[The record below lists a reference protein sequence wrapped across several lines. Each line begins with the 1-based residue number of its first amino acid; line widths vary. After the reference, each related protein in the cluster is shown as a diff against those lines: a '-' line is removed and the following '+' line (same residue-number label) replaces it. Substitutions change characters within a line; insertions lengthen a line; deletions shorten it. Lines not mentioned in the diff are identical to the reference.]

1 DPPLDRFTN
10 PNDRTRNE
18 HVLISREVK
27 IKAGGAVNF
36 IISGFH
42 EPTIYDDGTQP
53 GDINTSL
60 LEPGSV
66 PPGLIADPNR
76 RIFRGIDPRK
86 QPIWCAPAPSGS
98 GRARWS
104 TVKRAPRCSVALA
117 EAPPG
122 LGRRSPRKDLGMN
135 HLGQDLESLA
145 DPRTGAIEVR
155 RAVYRIDPSL
165 VNCVETAPLGGEL
178 NLSKFLDRPLQCEA
192 ARHED
197 NDLGIVVGDAA
208 PGDL

>member
-1 DPPLDRFTN
+1 VVGHLSERGFGSNLIALVVPAAVATDDPKVQATVGFGQWQTDPPLDRFTN

-18 HVLISREVK
+18 HVLIPREVK

-98 GRARWS
+98 GRARSS

-135 HLGQDLESLA
+135 HLG
-145 DPRTGAIEVR
+145 
-155 RAVYRIDPSL
+155 
-165 VNCVETAPLGGEL
+165 
-178 NLSKFLDRPLQCEA
+178 
-192 ARHED
+192 
-197 NDLGIVVGDAA
+197 
-208 PGDL
+208 

>member
-1 DPPLDRFTN
+1 MKSCTGSVIGLVVLVSIALVVPAAVATDDPNVQATVGFGQWQTDPPLDRFTN

-18 HVLISREVK
+18 HVLIPREVK

-76 RIFRGIDPRK
+76 RIFRGIDPVRFLK
-86 QPIWCAPAPSGS
+86 PGRYLVICAIQPHFVNDGMFGFVQVTAQD
-98 GRARWS
+98 
-104 TVKRAPRCSVALA
+104 
-117 EAPPG
+117 
-122 LGRRSPRKDLGMN
+122 KD
-135 HLGQDLESLA
+135 D
-145 DPRTGAIEVR
+145 
-155 RAVYRIDPSL
+155 
-165 VNCVETAPLGGEL
+165 
-178 NLSKFLDRPLQCEA
+178 
-192 ARHED
+192 
-197 NDLGIVVGDAA
+197 
-208 PGDL
+208 

>member
-1 DPPLDRFTN
+1 MKSCTGSVIGLVVLVSIALMVPAAVATDDPNVQATVGFGQWQTDPPLDRFTN

-18 HVLISREVK
+18 HVLIPREVK

-76 RIFRGIDPRK
+76 RIFRGIDPEK
-86 QPIWCAPAPSGS
+86 AAGAAGHDTGGSDESGS
-98 GRARWS
+98 S
-104 TVKRAPRCSVALA
+104 
-117 EAPPG
+117 
-122 LGRRSPRKDLGMN
+122 
-135 HLGQDLESLA
+135 
-145 DPRTGAIEVR
+145 
-155 RAVYRIDPSL
+155 
-165 VNCVETAPLGGEL
+165 
-178 NLSKFLDRPLQCEA
+178 
-192 ARHED
+192 
-197 NDLGIVVGDAA
+197 
-208 PGDL
+208 